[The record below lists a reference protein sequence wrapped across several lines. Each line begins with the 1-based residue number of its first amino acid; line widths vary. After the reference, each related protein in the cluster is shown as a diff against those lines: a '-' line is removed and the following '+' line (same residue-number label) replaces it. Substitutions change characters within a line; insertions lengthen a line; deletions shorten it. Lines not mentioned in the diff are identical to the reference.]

1 MRLVI
6 FLVLLMDAI
15 ASTIPC
21 KLGTISNGS
30 MCTEKGKWVKIHTYE
45 SKHCEPETMPLG
57 CNSLI
62 RGSVLRCLD
71 SNDKYRCNVDDKWKK
86 FV

>member
-1 MRLVI
+1 MKYLI
-6 FLVLLMDAI
+6 VLLV
-15 ASTIPC
+15 ASFVVGTPC
-21 KLGTISNGS
+21 KLGTIRDGS
-30 MCTEKGKWVKIHTYE
+30 MCTEQGKWVKIHTYE
-45 SKHCEPETMPLG
+45 SKHCDPETMPLG

-71 SNDKYRCNVDDKWKK
+71 ANHKYRCNVDNKWKK